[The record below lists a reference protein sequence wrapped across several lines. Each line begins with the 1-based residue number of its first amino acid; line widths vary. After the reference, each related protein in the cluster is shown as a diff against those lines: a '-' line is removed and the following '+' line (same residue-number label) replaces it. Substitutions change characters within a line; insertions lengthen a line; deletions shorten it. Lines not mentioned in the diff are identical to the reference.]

1 MIAQA
6 LPVDAQ
12 FRQLVQLILQHG
24 VTKTDRT
31 GTGTLSVHGVQMR
44 YDLQQGFPLLGLKH
58 TYFPAVVHELLWF
71 LNAMDEP
78 YLSRFGN
85 TNIRYLED
93 HNVRIWSDWP
103 YARYVKASPEGL
115 PVLTYEEF
123 RERIRQDDAFALD
136 FGNLGPVY
144 GKQWVDWRG
153 ANQVGINQLD
163 VAVGQLRTRPD
174 DRGIVVN
181 AWNVTDLPQ
190 MALRPCH
197 TMFQLLTR
205 PDKQSPSGYTLDL
218 HLYQRSADTML
229 GVPFNVASY
238 ALLLH
243 MFSEVSGHQPGEFIH
258 TLGDAHIYL
267 NHVEGAQELL
277 LREDTPMPSLHLTQG
292 AQSLDDFRF
301 QDIQLQNYQHRG
313 RLPLVVAV

>member
-1 MIAQA
+1 MLA
-6 LPVDAQ
+6 LPLSADAQ
-12 FRQLVQLILQHG
+12 FRQLVEVILQRG
-24 VTKTDRT
+24 VLKTDRT

-44 YDLQQGFPLLGLKH
+44 YDLAQGFPLLGLKQTH
-58 TYFPAVVHELLWF
+58 FPAVVHELLWF

-103 YARYVKASPEGL
+103 YARYKKALPEGA
-115 PVLTYEEF
+115 PVLSYQEF
-123 RERIRQDDAFALD
+123 RQRIRQDDAFALD

-153 ANQVGINQLD
+153 ENQLGINQLE
-163 VAVGQLRTRPD
+163 VAVEQLRTRPD
-174 DRGIVVN
+174 DRGIIVN

-205 PDKQSPSGYTLDL
+205 PAGDGQYLLDL

-243 MFSEVSGHQPGEFIH
+243 MLCEVTGHLPGEFIH

-267 NHVEGAQELL
+267 NHVDGARQLL
-277 LREDTPMPSLHLTQG
+277 TREDTVHPTLTLTKG
-292 AQSLDDFRF
+292 AKSLDDFRY
-301 QDIQLQNYQHRG
+301 QDIGIEGYVHRG
-313 RLPLVVAV
+313 KLPLAVAV